1 MKKIVRISSPKR
13 QMVVSSNFSHF
24 LRSNSNMTEI
34 TPEIFEAEAIQ
45 HIDDLYRTAKRLTRS
60 ETEAD
65 DLVQETY
72 MQAWKSFDHYELGTN
87 CRAWLY
93 KILFNKFDHHRRKQ
107 FTQAKYFQEADELV
121 FELSAATPSV
131 PEHLTDREV
140 ISALDKLPEHYRS
153 VVLLADVH
161 EFDYKEVAE
170 ILSIPMGTVMSRL
183 NRARTQLKKSLAGV
197 ARSYG
202 IISAPLAAAA

>member
-1 MKKIVRISSPKR
+1 
-13 QMVVSSNFSHF
+13 
-24 LRSNSNMTEI
+24 MTEI
-34 TPEIFEAEAIQ
+34 TPEIFEAEAMH
-45 HIDDLYRTAKRLTRS
+45 HIDDLYRTAKRLTRN

-72 MQAWKSFDHYELGTN
+72 MQAWKSFDRYELGTN

-93 KILFNKFDHHRRKQ
+93 KILFNKYDHHRRKQ
-107 FTQAKYFQEADELV
+107 YTQSKYFQDADEFL
-121 FELSAATPSV
+121 FEVSAAKTPV
-131 PEHLTDREV
+131 PEQLTDREV

-161 EFDYKEVAE
+161 EFDYKEVAS
-170 ILSIPMGTVMSRL
+170 ILDIPMGTVMSRL
-183 NRARTQLKKSLAGV
+183 NRARAQLKKSLAGV

-202 IISAPLAAAA
+202 IKSANLAAAA

>member
-1 MKKIVRISSPKR
+1 
-13 QMVVSSNFSHF
+13 
-24 LRSNSNMTEI
+24 MTEI
-34 TPEIFEAEAIQ
+34 TPDIFEAEAMQ

-60 ETEAD
+60 ETDAD

-72 MQAWKSFDHYELGTN
+72 MQAWKSFGHYELGTN

-107 FTQAKYFQEADELV
+107 YTQSKYFQEADELV
-121 FELSAATPSV
+121 FEFSAATPSV

-170 ILSIPMGTVMSRL
+170 ILAIPMGTVMSRL

-197 ARSYG
+197 AREYG
-202 IISAPLAAAA
+202 IKSAELAAAA

>member
-1 MKKIVRISSPKR
+1 
-13 QMVVSSNFSHF
+13 
-24 LRSNSNMTEI
+24 MTEI
-34 TPEIFEAEAIQ
+34 TPDIFEAEAMQ

-60 ETEAD
+60 ETDAD

-72 MQAWKSFDHYELGTN
+72 MQAWKSFEHYEVGTN

-93 KILFNKFDHHRRKQ
+93 KILFNKFDHYRRKQ
-107 FTQAKYFQEADELV
+107 YTQSKYFQEADDFV
-121 FELSAATPSV
+121 FDISAAATSV
-131 PEHLTDREV
+131 PEHLTDEQV

-161 EFDYKEVAE
+161 EFDYKEVAQ
-170 ILSIPMGTVMSRL
+170 ILDIPIGTVMSRL

-197 ARSYG
+197 AREYG
-202 IISAPLAAAA
+202 IRSANLAAAA

>member
-1 MKKIVRISSPKR
+1 
-13 QMVVSSNFSHF
+13 
-24 LRSNSNMTEI
+24 MTEI
-34 TPEIFEAEAIQ
+34 TPEVFEAEAMH
-45 HIDDLYRTAKRLTRS
+45 HIDDLYRTAKRLTRN

-72 MQAWKSFDHYELGTN
+72 MQAWKSFAHYELGTN

-93 KILFNKFDHHRRKQ
+93 KILFNKYDHHRRKQ
-107 FTQAKYFQEADELV
+107 YTQSKYFQEADELI
-121 FELSAATPSV
+121 FEMSAARTPV

-161 EFDYKEVAE
+161 EFDYKEVAH
-170 ILSIPMGTVMSRL
+170 ILDIPMGTVMSRL
-183 NRARTQLKKSLAGV
+183 NRARTHLKKSLAGV
-197 ARSYG
+197 AREYG
-202 IISAPLAAAA
+202 INTQPLAAAA

>member
-1 MKKIVRISSPKR
+1 M
-13 QMVVSSNFSHF
+13 
-24 LRSNSNMTEI
+24 MTI
-34 TPEIFEAEAIQ
+34 TPEIFEAEAMQ

-72 MQAWKSFDHYELGTN
+72 MQAWKSFDRYEIGTN

-107 FTQAKYFQEADELV
+107 FTRSKYFQEADEFL
-121 FELSAATPSV
+121 FEVSAATQPV
-131 PEHLTDREV
+131 PEHLTDSEV
-140 ISALDKLPEHYRS
+140 ISALNRLPDHYRS

-161 EFDYKEVAE
+161 EFDYKEVAN
-170 ILSIPMGTVMSRL
+170 ILDIPIGTVMSRL

-202 IISAPLAAAA
+202 IRSANLAAAA